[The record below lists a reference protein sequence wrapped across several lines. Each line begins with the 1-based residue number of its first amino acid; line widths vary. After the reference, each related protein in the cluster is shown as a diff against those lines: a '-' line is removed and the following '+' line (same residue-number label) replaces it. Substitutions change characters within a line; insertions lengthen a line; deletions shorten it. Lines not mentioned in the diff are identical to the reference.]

1 MAALSV
7 RLQTRLHQLQL
18 LGRLARE
25 AGWRHLGSLALLSGL
40 GSLLEIAGLG
50 VGVALLL
57 RPGGDGSRL
66 ELPVVL
72 SLQQGL
78 ALLVGLMLLRGLAQ
92 ALVAVGQERLSS
104 GFTDQLR
111 EQLLAQ
117 VLHAPS
123 RQLQQLGRGDLLGL
137 LMADISRSVFA
148 LSQAVRALQALL
160 ALGLYAAGV
169 LAVGRQAA
177 VPLLLALAATAA
189 AALLQRSGSWQ
200 LGRLQSRLNGAIQ
213 RTVGDGLHGLKAVR
227 AAAAEAWLLQRFAH
241 DSQLFRRVLRQT
253 VRRQALFSAWRDA
266 LVVLV
271 VGLWL
276 IWSGG
281 ALTAAAAATT
291 LLLAYRAGNAL
302 SGVIS
307 AQRLCLG
314 ALPGYGELSRRRQLL
329 YPAAALS
336 FATPASRGPGPTVIA
351 ATNCWRE
358 LHWSS
363 SGPPA
368 AGFRPH
374 ELMLRAGGLVVVA
387 GPSGSGKT
395 TLLDRVGGLLDE
407 HVSFWRLQPANDG
420 QPLQLSGAAGARR
433 LRQLLAYAPQQAVL
447 FEASLRHNLLLDQAL
462 STEKLNAWLEQLG
475 LVALGQRPG
484 GLDAPLPLA
493 LDHYSGGEIHRLGLL
508 RAWLRDRPVEV
519 LDEPTALLDAA
530 AAARVRAILLERSR
544 ERLVLVSSH
553 DPELIALAEQ
563 RVQLS

>member
-1 MAALSV
+1 MAAL
-7 RLQTRLHQLQL
+7 RTRLHSRLQQLQL

-50 VGVALLL
+50 LGVALLL
-57 RPGGDGSRL
+57 GAGDGRRL
-66 ELPVVL
+66 QLPVAL
-72 SLQQGL
+72 PLRQGL

-92 ALVAVGQERLSS
+92 ALVAVGQERLRS

-123 RQLQQLGRGDLLGL
+123 RQLEQLGRGDLLGL
-137 LMADISRSVFA
+137 LMADISRSVLA
-148 LSQAVRALQALL
+148 LSQAVRAQQALL
-160 ALGLYAAGV
+160 ALGLYGAGV

-177 VPLLLALAATAA
+177 LPLLLALAATAA

-227 AAAAEAWLLQRFAH
+227 AAAAEAWLLQRFVH

-253 VRRQALFSAWRDA
+253 VRRQALFGAWRDA

-276 IWSGG
+276 IAGGG
-281 ALTAAAAATT
+281 ALTASATATT

-302 SGVIS
+302 SAVIS

-314 ALPGYGELSRRRQLL
+314 ALPGYGELCRRRQLL
-329 YPAAALS
+329 QPGPALAPPAAE
-336 FATPASRGPGPTVIA
+336 GQGHTVPDA
-351 ATNCWRE
+351 GTAWQA
-358 LHWSS
+358 LHWSIS
-363 SGPPA
+363 SPPA
-368 AGFRPH
+368 AGLQPR
-374 ELMLRAGGLVVVA
+374 ELTLHAGGLVVVA

-395 TLLDRVGGLLDE
+395 TLLDRLSGLLDE
-407 HVSFWRLQPANDG
+407 HGSHWQLQPASG
-420 QPLQLSGAAGARR
+420 GEPLQLSGAAGARQ

-447 FEASLRHNLLLDQAL
+447 FEASLRHNLLLDQSLPTAEL
-462 STEKLNAWLEQLG
+462 MAWLERLG
-475 LVALGQRPG
+475 LAGLGQRPG

-508 RAWLRDRPVEV
+508 RAWLRGRPIEV
-519 LDEPTALLDAA
+519 LDEPTAFLDPA
-530 AAARVRAILLERSR
+530 AAARVRAILLERCR
-544 ERLVLVSSH
+544 HRLVLVSSH
-553 DPELIALAEQ
+553 DPALIAQADQ
-563 RVQLS
+563 RLQLG

>member
-1 MAALSV
+1 
-7 RLQTRLHQLQL
+7 
-18 LGRLARE
+18 
-25 AGWRHLGSLALLSGL
+25 
-40 GSLLEIAGLG
+40 
-50 VGVALLL
+50 VALPL
-57 RPGGDGSRL
+57 R
-66 ELPVVL
+66 
-72 SLQQGL
+72 QGL

-92 ALVAVGQERLSS
+92 ALVAVGQERLRS

-123 RQLQQLGRGDLLGL
+123 RQLEQLGRGDLLGL
-137 LMADISRSVFA
+137 LMADISRSVLA
-148 LSQAVRALQALL
+148 LSQAVRAQQALL
-160 ALGLYAAGV
+160 ALGLYGAGV

-177 VPLLLALAATAA
+177 LPLLLALAATAA

-227 AAAAEAWLLQRFAH
+227 AAAAEAWLLQRFVH

-253 VRRQALFSAWRDA
+253 VRRQALFGAWRDA

-276 IWSGG
+276 IAGGG
-281 ALTAAAAATT
+281 ALTASATATT

-302 SGVIS
+302 SAVIS

-314 ALPGYGELSRRRQLL
+314 ALPGYGELCRRRQLL
-329 YPAAALS
+329 QPGPALAPPAAE
-336 FATPASRGPGPTVIA
+336 GQGHTVPDA
-351 ATNCWRE
+351 GTAWQA
-358 LHWSS
+358 LHWSIS
-363 SGPPA
+363 SPPA
-368 AGFRPH
+368 AGLQPR
-374 ELMLRAGGLVVVA
+374 ELTLHAGGLVVVA
-387 GPSGSGKT
+387 GPSSSGKT
-395 TLLDRVGGLLDE
+395 TLLDRLSGLLDE
-407 HVSFWRLQPANDG
+407 HGSHWQLQPASG
-420 QPLQLSGAAGARR
+420 GEPLQLSGAAGARQ

-462 STEKLNAWLEQLG
+462 PTAELMAWLERLG
-475 LVALGQRPG
+475 LAGLGQRPG

-508 RAWLRDRPVEV
+508 RAWLRDRPIEV
-519 LDEPTALLDAA
+519 LDEPTAFLDPA
-530 AAARVRAILLERSR
+530 AAARVRAILLERCR
-544 ERLVLVSSH
+544 HRLVLVSSH
-553 DPELIALAEQ
+553 DPELIALAAQ